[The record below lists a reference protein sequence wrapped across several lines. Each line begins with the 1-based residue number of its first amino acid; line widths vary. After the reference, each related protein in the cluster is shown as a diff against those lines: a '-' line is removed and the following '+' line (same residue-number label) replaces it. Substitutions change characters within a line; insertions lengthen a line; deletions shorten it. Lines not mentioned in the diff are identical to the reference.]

1 MFRYTWIL
9 LLLIGVSCVAPK
21 GGHRRAG
28 KRLAKEIRHAEI
40 FSKGFTG
47 FELFDPIRGQVLC
60 AVQADRYFTPASN
73 TKVLT
78 LLVSLNVLG
87 DSIPAL
93 YLQQRGDSLH
103 IQPAGDPTFLHP
115 HFQNWQKAAQYLANA
130 PQNSIWVHLPP
141 ASKPTPLGPGWAWD
155 DADEDYSPERSAF
168 PVYGN
173 VRRLYVPLRDSLY
186 AAPAFWQSYL
196 RRSPGPE
203 SRIVS
208 GPDNQILYHL
218 GARFQPG
225 YEQWVPVHEV
235 EKYRNAL
242 LTDTL
247 HHKFI
252 DLGYA
257 LTGPRKTLYACP
269 ADTVYRRLMY
279 ESDNFIAEQLLLLCA
294 GVKLGTLDA
303 GKIIRWAQD
312 SLLGTLAQKPKWV
325 DGSGLSRYNLNTP
338 HNMVAVLSQ
347 LWQRYPHDRLL
358 RLFPSG
364 GVSGTLN
371 EWYKGYNGSPY
382 VFAKTGSMNGV
393 HCLSG
398 YLVTNSGKTLIF
410 SFMHNNFVG
419 SSKPYKVEMQRL
431 LESIKATF

>member
-115 HFQNWQKAAQYLANA
+115 YFQNWQKAAQYLANA

-141 ASKPTPLGPGWAWD
+141 ASQPTPLGPGWAWD

-225 YEQWVPVHEV
+225 HEQWVPVHEV

-347 LWQRYPHDRLL
+347 LWQQYPHDRLL

-371 EWYKGYNGSPY
+371 EWYKGPNGSPY
-382 VFAKTGSMNGV
+382 VFAKTGSMSGV

-419 SSKPYKVEMQRL
+419 SSKPYKVEMQRF